1 MKGRT
6 TLKKGIGI
14 VLSILI
20 LWAMTI
26 SQSAQ
31 AIETPVE
38 IAKHY
43 HESIDKKY
51 NPKSAYVT
59 TQQGQILYDYNGQRQ
74 LDPASTAKLMTVYL
88 ILEDVQNQKIHL
100 TDKVKITSEY
110 EEMAQLPNLT
120 TFPVKK
126 NQVYTID
133 QLLKQVMLESSNAAS
148 LILADHIDGNIEH
161 FTNRM
166 NEKAKA
172 MGMHQTHYTN
182 PSGANNKLLKQFAP
196 KKYKHETASKSSAQ
210 DIAVL
215 AQQLIKEHPKVLDYS
230 KLETDEQY
238 HKKLKNTNLS
248 LPHAKDGLSSAEGLK
263 TGTSENGYNLVLTA
277 KQNNLRI
284 NTVILNVL
292 PYPSE
297 HAKHAR
303 QKLANDLT
311 KDAMK
316 HYEYRKVLSKGTHE
330 IDGKQYDVEQD
341 LYDVVPKDKDSY
353 HLSVKDDKVQA
364 DYPRQFLKGAHPPSV
379 TVEPVSH
386 TGLILTWIF
395 TIIGGIVL
403 GCLIL
408 YILFKR
414 LK

>member
-88 ILEDVQNQKIHL
+88 ILEDVQNHKIHL

-148 LILADHIDGNIEH
+148 LILADHIDGDIEH

-215 AQQLIKEHPKVLDYS
+215 AQQLIKEHTKVLDYS

-238 HKKLKNTNLS
+238 HKKLKLS
-248 LPHAKDGLSSAEGLK
+248 LIH
-263 TGTSENGYNLVLTA
+263 
-277 KQNNLRI
+277 I
-284 NTVILNVL
+284 
-292 PYPSE
+292 
-297 HAKHAR
+297 
-303 QKLANDLT
+303 
-311 KDAMK
+311 
-316 HYEYRKVLSKGTHE
+316 
-330 IDGKQYDVEQD
+330 
-341 LYDVVPKDKDSY
+341 
-353 HLSVKDDKVQA
+353 
-364 DYPRQFLKGAHPPSV
+364 
-379 TVEPVSH
+379 
-386 TGLILTWIF
+386 
-395 TIIGGIVL
+395 
-403 GCLIL
+403 
-408 YILFKR
+408 
-414 LK
+414 